1 MNEIVRR
8 EMPLSDLQMIAKTF
22 DEGGLFP
29 QWKGEAQI
37 LSLMLVCQSEGCDP
51 VSAMQR
57 YDNIQGRVSKKPI
70 AMLEDFIKA
79 GGKHQWIESTDKI
92 AKLRLITPNG
102 SEHIETFTIEDA
114 KKAQLSGKDV
124 WRKYPK
130 AMLRAR
136 CTSAGLRAA
145 DPAATNLLYTPEE
158 TESFT
163 PKKVAAVEVD
173 VVDVTQVGD
182 TEVAVAAIEPEPA
195 TPDVYQGKCLSP
207 AESEPLLE
215 RIHELSDKHNVSPE
229 IQQKWLDRF
238 GRYSLLDLTD
248 DERRYIVDGLEEKYE
263 GEEGERGEQRERR
276 ERREQ

>member
-8 EMPLSDLQMIAKTF
+8 EMPLNDLQTIAKTF

-163 PKKVAAVEVD
+163 PKKVTA
-173 VVDVTQVGD
+173 
-182 TEVAVAAIEPEPA
+182 TEVPQ
-195 TPDVYQGKCLSP
+195 DV
-207 AESEPLLE
+207 AESVAEKIASVDLLPTVYPGKQTGEEATATLLE
-215 RIHELSDKHNVSPE
+215 NESDALLARIHELSDKHWVSPK
-229 IQQKWLDRF
+229 IQKAWLDRF
-238 GRYSLLDLTD
+238 GRYSLQDLTD

-263 GEEGERGEQRERR
+263 GEE
-276 ERREQ
+276 